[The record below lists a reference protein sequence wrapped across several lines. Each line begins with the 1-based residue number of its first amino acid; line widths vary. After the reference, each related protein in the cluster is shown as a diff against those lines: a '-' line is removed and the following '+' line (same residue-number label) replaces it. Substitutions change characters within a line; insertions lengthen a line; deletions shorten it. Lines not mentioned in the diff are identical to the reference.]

1 MPHVASE
8 VRADV
13 LCVASEVGADMLCVA
28 SGVGADRL
36 CVPAT
41 WKHLKANVLMISFLP
56 VKERLEECVKCRGNF
71 WCLSW
76 AKPYETKLN
85 TWNQLNLT
93 NGAFGCLSQH
103 DLVYLDSYT
112 EVCTVLPMHANLIRK
127 LFVSSLCL
135 LYFNSRGWGNVRK
148 GEQTHYWSKWD
159 WQKLLFLVLPDIS
172 EGTGN
177 SGDVER
183 ELYSHL
189 Y

>member
-71 WCLSW
+71 WCLS
-76 AKPYETKLN
+76 
-85 TWNQLNLT
+85 
-93 NGAFGCLSQH
+93 
-103 DLVYLDSYT
+103 
-112 EVCTVLPMHANLIRK
+112 
-127 LFVSSLCL
+127 
-135 LYFNSRGWGNVRK
+135 
-148 GEQTHYWSKWD
+148 
-159 WQKLLFLVLPDIS
+159 
-172 EGTGN
+172 
-177 SGDVER
+177 
-183 ELYSHL
+183 
-189 Y
+189 